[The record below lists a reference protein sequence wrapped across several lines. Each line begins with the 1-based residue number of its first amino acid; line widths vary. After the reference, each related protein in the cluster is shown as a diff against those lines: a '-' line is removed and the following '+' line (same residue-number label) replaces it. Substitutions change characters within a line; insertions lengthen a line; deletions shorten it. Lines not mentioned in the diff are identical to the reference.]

1 MSKTKSIILGIIGC
15 LLTVGIFLVTVGFP
29 MIAIGRYYEG
39 VAPLYH
45 ENHLTPGIRFGAIFI
60 ILSYIVAT
68 VMLFCKNPKSYIVQS
83 VSILAAIVMELSFFS
98 LVSDG
103 LFKASIAF
111 GFWILILVSIAWTY
125 CLYLAGRQKPTK
137 EEEPTEE

>member
-15 LLTVGIFLVTVGFP
+15 LLTFGIFIVTYAFP
-29 MIAIGRYYEG
+29 MIRIGHYYEG
-39 VAPLYH
+39 VAHL
-45 ENHLTPGIRFGAIFI
+45 ENAVTPSIRFSAIFI
-60 ILSYIVAT
+60 ILSYIVAS
-68 VMLFCKNPKSYIVQS
+68 VMLFCKNPKSYIAQS